1 MPDAS
6 SASPRSPLDPAE
18 PIAVIGMSGRF
29 AGAADPASLWHLLR
43 SGSDAI
49 TEIPFGRYDVGPLYD
64 PRPRVPGRT
73 VSRWGGFVEG
83 IAEFDADFFGISP
96 KEADRMDPQQ
106 RMLLEVAYEAL
117 EDAGQPLE
125 ALAGSDA
132 GVFVGQL
139 GGDYWHMQYQDRDR
153 LDLYSMTGSASRAI
167 TSGRLSYAFDLRG
180 PSFTVDTACSS
191 ALVAVHNAMQA
202 LRLGECGLALAG
214 GVNLVLLPEEG
225 VVYSGA
231 GMLARD
237 GRCKF
242 GDASGDG
249 FVRSDGVGTVVL
261 KSLSRA
267 LADGDRVRA
276 VLRGSAVGNDGRSS
290 GYLVTPGADG
300 QREVVRRA
308 YENAGVDPADVDYV
322 EAHGTGTV
330 AGDPVELEALGDVL
344 GAGRPADRPALVG
357 SVKTNIGHAE
367 AAAGIAGLIKAVLC
381 LEHGEV
387 PPSLHLHDP
396 NPAVPWD
403 RLPVSVPTAVTPL
416 PDRGRPALAG
426 VSSFGFSGTNAHLV
440 LEAAPSG
447 RPGDAPKSERPELLT
462 LSARSPEALIDLA
475 ASYAGH
481 LTTGA
486 GRSQQLHD
494 LCHSAATR
502 RSTLDARLA
511 LPVTSREQAA
521 EALRAFAQGEDE
533 PDLSFTDYV
542 ESGTVKRIAFVFP
555 GQGSQWVG
563 MGRELLDTE
572 PVFADAMRACDTA
585 IKNETGW
592 SVIDLLRSGPAE
604 RFKELDVIQPTLWA
618 MEIALAAFWRSWGVE
633 PDVVIGHSMGESAAA
648 YVAGALT
655 LEDAAAVICRR
666 SRLAKRLTGRG
677 TMAWVALPADEAAA
691 ALAGHEDSVAVA
703 AANSPTSTLL
713 SGDGEALTA
722 VLAALEARGV
732 VTRWVKVDFASHCPQ
747 MDALREDLLSEL
759 KDLAPRP
766 SAVAIHS
773 TLLGEVV
780 DGAGM
785 DAAYWARN
793 IREPVDFVGA
803 VRHQIGLGD
812 TVFIEVSPHPL
823 LVNGIKETGR
833 SVGRE
838 TVAVGSLR
846 REDGERT
853 AMLAAAGALWTCG
866 ALLAPALFAGT
877 GRHVDLP
884 HYPWQRTTHWLPDAP
899 IPAAGSA
906 EAPGP
911 APAAAQPRHPLLGP
925 ETAPDGSTRIWTGTL
940 DLDSNAY
947 LADHRIQGT
956 VIVPGT
962 AYLELMHAAMR
973 QVAGDRPVALADV
986 AYHQALFL
994 DDGAAPPSV
1003 RVTAAPAAAGT
1014 FSCQVLS
1021 RSADDESWTLHAR
1034 ATGRGIDMPG
1044 PEQNLPALEEIRGRL
1059 PEHQAAAEFYAH
1071 NAERGNQ
1078 WQGAFQGVTELW
1090 RTDGEVLA
1098 RIVCPEQL
1106 RASLDV
1112 HLFHPA
1118 LLDAGGHSMAAARR
1132 LTVADPDNVFVLG
1145 GIDETRFYDRPGTE
1159 LYCHAV
1165 LVPSDRDDSFTAD
1178 LVIRD
1183 PHGGLLAE
1191 MRGLRL
1197 QYLAGTAPREA
1208 EPQPGAMPVPESLPA
1223 APSALP
1229 LAPPP
1234 AAPSGDWLHDLRWQ
1248 PSRRD
1253 SATGT
1258 APGTW
1263 VVFTDSGTAG
1273 RNVARSLRAEGRQ
1286 VVVVTAAAS
1295 LHAGGTELFRI
1306 DPAVP
1311 EHYATVLAETARLG
1325 PIAGIVHL
1333 WALDANC
1340 GLDASPREIARA
1352 RRLACHSVLHL
1363 VQALKA
1369 TEAEPALWLLT
1380 QHAQATGAEEPMV
1393 NPFQATLWG
1402 LGRTLAAEHPRLRT
1416 RLVDLDRERSTFAE
1430 LPAELLHPDEE
1441 AQIALRAGHRRVA
1454 RLVRRGTQQPM
1465 TPAAGDDSTVRLTL
1479 AAPGVID
1486 DLHLAAHPR
1495 RAPEAGEVEIRVSH
1509 AALNYRDVLLS
1520 VGLYPGQDDQ
1530 PPVLG
1535 WECVGTV
1542 TRVGEGVEDVVVG
1555 DEVIAFADGAMAAH
1569 VVTRATLTAPKP
1581 DRLTAAEAATLPA
1594 SYLTAYHSLVDL
1606 ARIGRGD
1613 RVLIHSGTGGTGLAA
1628 INIAQ
1633 WKGAEVFATAGSPE
1647 KRLMLE
1653 HLGVRHVADSR
1664 SLQFVDD
1671 FRLATDKNGFD
1682 AIVNTLVG
1690 EAIPANLSLTAP
1702 YGHYLELSKRDI
1714 LTGETLNLA
1723 PFACNLSFH
1732 AVDVVH
1738 MIQHAPHRAGA
1749 CLRAAA
1755 RLVGQGVLKPLP
1767 YREFDATDARSAF
1780 RLMAQSRH
1788 TGKLVLAFPD
1798 STLEAAAPAPSVPE
1812 PAPRASTPVRGDGT
1826 YLVTGGTGGIG
1837 GELATWL
1844 VEHGA
1849 RHLLLTGR
1857 TALPDPEGAAADHPN
1872 AAQLALLRDL
1882 TARGADVQYAAV
1894 DAGDYPAMR
1903 TLLDDRARAGR
1914 PPVTGVFH
1922 AAGTIDYA
1930 PLSDLTPDDLDAVL
1944 RAKVS
1949 GGWALHRLAQGAP
1962 VEQFVLFSSGSAI
1975 LASPMLGG
1983 YAAGN
1988 AFLDAL
1994 AQHRRATGHSATVVD
2009 WGFWDSVGMVARK
2022 QQEDGRSLLPR
2033 GISAFTPEDGLGI
2046 LGRLLTEGATQTVV
2060 FAADW
2065 PQWAAA
2071 YPDAAAAPLLADLI
2085 RGHTPGQP
2093 RLLPATE
2100 YERSDRPAAPPALPA
2115 PRPAPAETLPATHQE
2130 PPRRDNTEPPQTATA
2145 PVSTPPSTTPTAPE
2159 AVMAFLRAQTAEVL
2173 GLRPERVN
2181 VNRPLNR
2188 MGMDSLMAVELR
2200 NRVEREFRTQVP
2212 IVKILKDGTLTA
2224 IAEALAEAGGA
2235 PAPDRPDTGSAGGAM
2250 TVPVAEPR
2258 PAAPESLAAP
2268 EPDAP
2273 TAGASPGAEQVMAFL
2288 RAQTAEVL
2296 GLRPERVN
2304 VNRPL
2309 NRMGMDSLMA
2319 VELRNRIER
2328 EFRTQVP
2335 IVKILKD
2342 GTLTGIA
2349 QALGEAGGPES
2360 SPTSE
2365 GAEK

>member
-6 SASPRSPLDPAE
+6 SASPRSPLGPTE
-18 PIAVIGMSGRF
+18 PIAVIGMAGRF
-29 AGAADPASLWHLLR
+29 AGASDPASLWHMLR

-49 TEIPFGRYDVGPLYD
+49 TEIPADRYDVDPLYD
-64 PRPRVPGRT
+64 PRPQTPGRT
-73 VSRWGGFVEG
+73 VSRWGGFLDR

-125 ALAGSDA
+125 ALAGSDT

-139 GGDYWHMQYQDRDR
+139 GGDYWHMQYQDRER
-153 LDLYSMTGSASRAI
+153 LDLYAMTGSASRAI

-180 PSFTVDTACSS
+180 PSVTVDTACSS

-202 LRLGECGLALAG
+202 LRLGECPLALAG

-261 KSLSRA
+261 KPLSRA

-290 GYLVTPGADG
+290 GYLVTPGVEG
-300 QREVVRRA
+300 QRQVLRRA

-330 AGDPVELEALGDVL
+330 AGDPVELEALGDIL
-344 GAGRPADRPALVG
+344 GEGRPADRPVLVG

-381 LEHGEV
+381 LELAEV
-387 PPSLHLHDP
+387 PPSLHLRAP

-403 RLPVSVPTAVTPL
+403 RLPLRIPTEVTPF
-416 PDRGRPALAG
+416 PDRGRPALAA

-447 RPGDAPKSERPELLT
+447 STAASEPQPERAELLV
-462 LSARSPEALIDLA
+462 LSARSPEALTGLA
-475 ASYAGH
+475 TAYADH
-481 LTTGA
+481 LTA
-486 GRSQQLHD
+486 GPGHAQGLRD
-494 LCHSAATR
+494 VCRSAATR

-511 LPVTSREQAA
+511 LPVTSHEQAA
-521 EALRAFAQGEDE
+521 EALRAFARGEDE

-542 ESGTVKRIAFVFP
+542 ETGTDKRVAFVFP

-563 MGRELLDTE
+563 MGRELLDAE
-572 PVFADAMRACDTA
+572 PAFADAMRACDTA
-585 IKNETGW
+585 IRSETGW
-592 SVIDLLRSGPAE
+592 SVIDLLRSGSAE

-618 MEIALAAFWRSWGVE
+618 MEIALATLWQSWGVR

-648 YVAGALT
+648 YIAGALT

-691 ALAGHEDSVAVA
+691 ALAGHEDTVAVA

-713 SGDGEALTA
+713 SGDGEALTE

-732 VTRWVKVDFASHCPQ
+732 VARWVKVDFASHCPQ
-747 MDALREDLLSEL
+747 MDALRDDLLSEL
-759 KDLAPRP
+759 KDLRPRP

-780 DGAGM
+780 DGSSM

-846 REDGERT
+846 RDEGERAAVLASAGT
-853 AMLAAAGALWTCG
+853 LWTSGAPLALAAVADG
-866 ALLAPALFAGT
+866 
-877 GRHVDLP
+877 GRYVPLP
-884 HYPWQRTTHWLPDAP
+884 RYSWQQTTHWLPGVSVPSGTGAT
-899 IPAAGSA
+899 A
-906 EAPGP
+906 P
-911 APAAAQPRHPLLGP
+911 APPHPLLGP
-925 ETAPDGSTRIWTGTL
+925 EADPDGSTRIWSGVL
-940 DLDSNAY
+940 DLARNAY

-956 VIVPGT
+956 VILPGT
-962 AYLELMHAAMR
+962 AYLELMHAAMAR
-973 QVAGDRPVALADV
+973 VVGDRPTALAEV
-986 AYHQALFL
+986 TYRQGLFL
-994 DDGAAPPSV
+994 DDRAAPPVV
-1003 RVTAAPAAAGT
+1003 RVTATPAADGSY
-1014 FSCQVLS
+1014 SCQVVS
-1021 RSADDESWTLHAR
+1021 RAGDDEPWTLHAR
-1034 ATGRGIDMPG
+1034 ATARVVEAPG
-1044 PEQNLPALEEIRGRL
+1044 QDQRTSSLDAIRSRL
-1059 PEHQAAAEFYAH
+1059 PEHQTAADFYAD
-1071 NAERGNQ
+1071 NAARGNQ
-1078 WQGAFQGVTELW
+1078 WEGAFQGVTELW

-1106 RASLDV
+1106 RPLLDA

-1118 LLDAGGHSMAAARR
+1118 LLDASGHSMAAARR
-1132 LTVADPDNVFVLG
+1132 PTVADPDNVFVLG
-1145 GIDETRFYDRPGTE
+1145 GIDETRFYARPGTE
-1159 LYCHAV
+1159 LYCHAT
-1165 LVPSDRDDSFTAD
+1165 LVPSQRDDSFTAD
-1178 LVIRD
+1178 LDIRD
-1183 PHGGLLAE
+1183 PQGGLLAE

-1197 QYLAGTAPREA
+1197 QYLAGVAPRETA
-1208 EPQPGAMPVPESLPA
+1208 SPVDTPTPPEEAPTPRRLPA
-1223 APSALP
+1223 APA
-1229 LAPPP
+1229 P
-1234 AAPSGDWLHDLRWQ
+1234 AAAPAGDSLSWLHDLRWQ
-1248 PSRRD
+1248 PSTRR
-1253 SATGT
+1253 APKAGT
-1258 APGTW
+1258 EAGTW
-1263 VVFTDSGTAG
+1263 MVFSDSGTAG
-1273 RNVARSLRAEGRQ
+1273 RRVARSLRAEGRQ
-1286 VVVVTAAAS
+1286 VVVVTAAAAF
-1295 LHAGGTELFRI
+1295 HAGGTDLFRV
-1306 DPAVP
+1306 DPSAA
-1311 EHYATVLAETARLG
+1311 EHYASVVAETARLG
-1325 PIAGIVHL
+1325 PIAGVVHL

-1352 RRLACHSVLHL
+1352 RQLACHSVLHL
-1363 VQALKA
+1363 VRALKA
-1369 TEAEPALWLLT
+1369 ADVEPALWLMT
-1380 QHAQATGAEEPMV
+1380 QHAQAAEAGELFV
-1393 NPFQATLWG
+1393 NAFQATLWG
-1402 LGRTLAAEHPRLRT
+1402 LGRTLAAEHPRLCP
-1416 RLVDLDRERSTFAE
+1416 RLIDLDRDQSTFTA

-1441 AQIALRAGHRRVA
+1441 NQIALRAGRRRVA
-1454 RLVRRGTQQPM
+1454 RLVRRGTPQPVA
-1465 TPAAGDDSTVRLTL
+1465 TAVGDGRTVRLAL

-1486 DLHLAAHPR
+1486 DLHLATQPR
-1495 RAPEAGEVEIRVSH
+1495 RTPQADEVEIRVSH

-1530 PPVLG
+1530 PPTLG
-1535 WECVGTV
+1535 WECAGTV
-1542 TRVGEGVEDVVVG
+1542 TRVGEDVEDIVVG
-1555 DEVIAFADGAMAAH
+1555 DEVIAFADGALAAH
-1569 VVTRATLTAPKP
+1569 VVTNATLTAPKP
-1581 DRLTAAEAATLPA
+1581 ERLTAAEAATLPA

-1606 ARIGRGD
+1606 ARIDRGD

-1633 WKGAEVFATAGSPE
+1633 WKGAQVFATAGSPE
-1647 KRLMLE
+1647 KRQMLE

-1690 EAIPANLSLTAP
+1690 EAIPANLSLMAP

-1714 LTGETLNLA
+1714 LAGESLNLA
-1723 PFACNLSFH
+1723 PFARNLSFH

-1738 MIQHAPHRAGA
+1738 MIQHAPRRAGA
-1749 CLRAAA
+1749 VLRAAA
-1755 RLVGQGVLKPLP
+1755 RLVGQGILKPLP

-1798 STLEAAAPAPSVPE
+1798 SVLESAASAPAPLSE
-1812 PAPRASTPVRGDGT
+1812 PAGQPSTPVRTDGT

-1844 VEHGA
+1844 VEQGA

-1857 TALPDPEGAAADHPN
+1857 TALPDPEGAASGHPGDSR
-1872 AAQLALLRDL
+1872 LALLRDL
-1882 TARGADVQYAAV
+1882 AARGADVQYAAV

-1903 TLLDDRARAGR
+1903 ALLDDRARAGK
-1914 PPVTGVFH
+1914 PPVTGIMH

-1930 PLSDLTPDDLDAVL
+1930 PLSDLTPDDFDAVL

-1949 GGWALHRLAQGAP
+1949 GGWALHRLAQDAP

-1994 AQHRRATGHSATVVD
+1994 AQHRRISGHNATVVD
-2009 WGFWDSVGMVARK
+2009 WGFWDGVGMVARK

-2033 GISAFTPEDGLGI
+2033 GISAFSPEEGLGV
-2046 LGRLLTEGATQTVV
+2046 LGRLLDDGITQTVV

-2065 PQWAAA
+2065 PEWAAA
-2071 YPDAAAAPLLADLI
+2071 YPDAAATPLLAELVG
-2085 RGHTPGQP
+2085 RH
-2093 RLLPATE
+2093 AA
-2100 YERSDRPAAPPALPA
+2100 SPAAETPAASAFQA
-2115 PRPAPAETLPATHQE
+2115 PKSRPAPAAPQHTPREVPAATH
-2130 PPRRDNTEPPQTATA
+2130 PEPPQPEPAAPAQTAATT
-2145 PVSTPPSTTPTAPE
+2145 SPPARGMTLDPE
-2159 AVMAFLRAQTAEVL
+2159 SAMAFLRV
-2173 GLRPERVN
+2173 
-2181 VNRPLNR
+2181 
-2188 MGMDSLMAVELR
+2188 
-2200 NRVEREFRTQVP
+2200 
-2212 IVKILKDGTLTA
+2212 
-2224 IAEALAEAGGA
+2224 
-2235 PAPDRPDTGSAGGAM
+2235 
-2250 TVPVAEPR
+2250 
-2258 PAAPESLAAP
+2258 
-2268 EPDAP
+2268 
-2273 TAGASPGAEQVMAFL
+2273 
-2288 RAQTAEVL
+2288 QTAEVL

-2328 EFRTQVP
+2328 EFRTAVP

-2342 GTLTGIA
+2342 GTLTAIA
-2349 QALGEAGGPES
+2349 QVLAEADAPDPA
-2360 SPTSE
+2360 PTSE
-2365 GAEK
+2365 GAKK